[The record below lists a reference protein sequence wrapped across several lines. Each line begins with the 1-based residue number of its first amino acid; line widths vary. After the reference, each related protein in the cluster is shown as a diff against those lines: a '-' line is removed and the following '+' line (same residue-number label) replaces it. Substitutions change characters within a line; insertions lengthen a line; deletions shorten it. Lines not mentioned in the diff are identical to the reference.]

1 MKRVSVA
8 PIGKVLEAY
17 FAENGMQNKLL
28 EQKLLE
34 NLKDILGQFMYNYVT
49 NAYIKDKVLYIKV
62 TNSILRGELSMTK
75 QSLME
80 RLNASVSPDKMVIRD
95 INIK

>member
-28 EQKLLE
+28 EQRLLE
-34 NLKDILGQFMYNYVT
+34 NLKSILGQFMYNYVT

-95 INIK
+95 INV